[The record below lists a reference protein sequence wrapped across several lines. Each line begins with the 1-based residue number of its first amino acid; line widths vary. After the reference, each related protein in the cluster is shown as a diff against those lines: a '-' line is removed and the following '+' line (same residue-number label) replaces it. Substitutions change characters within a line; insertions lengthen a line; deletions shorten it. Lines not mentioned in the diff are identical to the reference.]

1 MTWKCQICESENP
14 DDAELCE
21 VCGAY
26 REEKRY
32 VTPLLA
38 FIPNSSLFNWNP

>member
-26 REEKRY
+26 REEPGY
-32 VTPLLA
+32 D
-38 FIPNSSLFNWNP
+38 IMSDMEDEENEEN